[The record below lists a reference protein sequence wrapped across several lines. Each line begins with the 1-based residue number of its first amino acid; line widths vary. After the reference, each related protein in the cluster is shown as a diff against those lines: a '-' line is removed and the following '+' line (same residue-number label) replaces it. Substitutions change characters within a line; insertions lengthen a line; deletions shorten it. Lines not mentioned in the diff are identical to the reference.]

1 MLACLEL
8 MISRL
13 PGDTWQSGP
22 GVLTACLPG
31 RSDVLLLPPG
41 SFYPVHYH
49 DPDRDDKLRRLGQ
62 ATDPWTFAVHHYW
75 GSLARGRTATG
86 AGVNVFSRIYQHNEW
101 NGIETRSGPGSHR
114 EPTRRVADAIVQLV
128 DWLGVD
134 QRHST
139 SAAARTGGCPTSRAI
154 SASTWHPKPSRSRS
168 GTTPTATTWYGT
180 RARVPCRRRPGH
192 LPRCDPAPE
201 PSGRRAPARR
211 TIEQVVPATCSPRP
225 TSAARTS
232 TS

>member
-1 MLACLEL
+1 MRNGAQFADLIRLEALIRWGGVYVDQDVEPLRPLDVLLYVPAFAAWEDANSVPNAVMGAVPEHPAMLACLEL

-41 SFYPVHYH
+41 SFYPVHYR
-49 DPDRDDKLRRLGQ
+49 DPDRDTQDDSTR
-62 ATDPWTFAVHHYW
+62 TPPWTFARPSLL
-75 GSLARGRTATG
+75 GQLARGRTATG

-128 DWLGVD
+128 DWLGV
-134 QRHST
+134 
-139 SAAARTGGCPTSRAI
+139 
-154 SASTWHPKPSRSRS
+154 RSRD
-168 GTTPTATTWYGT
+168 
-180 RARVPCRRRPGH
+180 RRRLRRGLVDARPSELSRH
-192 LPRCDPAPE
+192 RCLTR
-201 PSGRRAPARR
+201 GR
-211 TIEQVVPATCSPRP
+211 
-225 TSAARTS
+225 
-232 TS
+232 